1 MDAAFRDRE
10 PVVVP
15 EEFPNPGERRAEA
28 VLQREHNEEE
38 VHAETEAG
46 DRTLRYGTHFL
57 ATPAAPLPL
66 DAVEGHHDLRD
77 GNVLDEAVVHRIAL
91 GKLTIT
97 VRAVREADV
106 HFPVDVPWW
115 FAIMPSVALLRP
127 PLPAGAITR
136 GFYVRLEDHARK
148 LVFVSRYGRELLGE
162 GLVLSLKLFDLVPEF
177 AVFRLHG
184 LQLLFQSFRLR
195 GLSLPR
201 VGHGGNTLPERLC
214 FWP

>member
-1 MDAAFRDRE
+1 LDAAFRDRE

-28 VLQREHNEEE
+28 VLQSKHHEEE

-46 DRTLRYGTHFL
+46 DCILRYGTHFL

-66 DAVEGHHDLRD
+66 DAVEGGDDLGD
-77 GNVLDEAVVHRIAL
+77 GDVLHEAVVDRIAL

-115 FAIMPSVALLRP
+115 FAVMPSVSLLRA
-127 PLPAGAITR
+127 PLPASMVPR
-136 GFYVRLEDHARK
+136 GFHIRLEDHARK
-148 LVFVSRYGRELLGE
+148 LVLVGRNGRDLLGE
-162 GLVLSLKLFDLVPEF
+162 GLVLPPKSLDLLPEF
-177 AVFRLHG
+177 AVLRLHG